1 MPYFFLIILHI
12 LTESVDKI
20 SF

>member
-12 LTESVDKI
+12 STESVDKI

>member
-12 LTESVDKI
+12 LTESIDKI